1 MSSLSI
7 RSRRRGASCLLLVLA
22 ACAPD
27 AGKVVGPGSAVA
39 DSTRLSPSGP
49 SANTLPG
56 YTITPPVDTV
66 AVGDSVQITMAG
78 PGIGSTTAT
87 YWHSSSTAIA
97 TVGKWTGWV
106 VGVAAGKVTI
116 SATAQI
122 TGYPSLTATVV
133 VTTSVP
139 TPPPP
144 TPGPTWGI
152 ATQPQLP
159 QATVNT
165 SVPAPTGKQILVNA
179 GDDLQAA
186 LNAAQPGDEVLL

>member
-1 MSSLSI
+1 
-7 RSRRRGASCLLLVLA
+7 
-22 ACAPD
+22 
-27 AGKVVGPGSAVA
+27 
-39 DSTRLSPSGP
+39 
-49 SANTLPG
+49 
-56 YTITPPVDTV
+56 
-66 AVGDSVQITMAG
+66 
-78 PGIGSTTAT
+78 
-87 YWHSSSTAIA
+87 
-97 TVGKWTGWV
+97 
-106 VGVAAGKVTI
+106 KVTI

-139 TPPPP
+139 TPPPPP

-165 SVPAPTGKQILVNA
+165 SVPAPTGKQLMVNT

-186 LNAAQPGDEVLL
+186 LNAAQPGDEVLLAPGATFVGNFVLPGKTGTGWVTV